1 MTLHSARPAVIGSCR
16 PMQLLF
22 FSGDAAA
29 PTGSG
34 GINGKDNSNHTTK
47 ESLARMLRDEFEMSA
62 KDSKRAVDAVFDK
75 IVEVRLCLCVG
86 SGWHCVRSAVH
97 GNMVASLVCTTI
109 R

>member
-1 MTLHSARPAVIGSCR
+1 MALHSARPAVIGSCR

-34 GINGKDNSNHTTK
+34 GINGKDISNHTTK

-75 IVEVRLCLCVG
+75 IVEVRLCLCF
-86 SGWHCVRSAVH
+86 
-97 GNMVASLVCTTI
+97 VCW
-109 R
+109 